1 MQTDGIAVCIMLGK
15 VGAFILGL
23 SVVHSL
29 LWLIK
34 QIRTYSAAFFHFL
47 IFVRNVPK
55 GATVLTWMNL

>member
-1 MQTDGIAVCIMLGK
+1 MQTDGIAVCIILGK
-15 VGAFILGL
+15 ARAFIPGL
-23 SVVHSL
+23 STAHPL

-34 QIRTYSAAFFHFL
+34 QIRTYSAAVFHFL